1 MFEASST
8 FRDDIRLN
16 DRHAQDA
23 MKNAGEMKDEGMK
36 LKDTA
41 TGK

>member
-16 DRHAQDA
+16 DRHAQ
-23 MKNAGEMKDEGMK
+23 KPVTSKR
-36 LKDTA
+36 LKP
-41 TGK
+41 